1 MIAGLSTIGVLF
13 GYGIETTA
21 GTKPTA
27 FTTLNR
33 INQIGGIS
41 IDVET
46 IDASALEDAI
56 ERSVAGRGSTGGTFP
71 VTVNLTQETVA
82 EWKALIE
89 ASKTAK
95 AEGKSTWFEVYHPQ
109 MTEGFFIVAEPPTII
124 PMPDTDQNSLWT
136 VEMTLTI
143 NDYKGLMTAVK
154 LETKAE

>member
-21 GTKPTA
+21 GTQPTA